1 MDHAPT
7 VMVGLLIA
15 GYVSYYLASRQR
27 AAFVFWL
34 LVLCTVPFWWQ
45 VTVVSGLPPA
55 TIASLIVLP
64 AIIKARPRDQL
75 AMVDRVLIFVI
86 VLAFVTTVLQ
96 LSSRHVISAP
106 VLQWVTAYVV
116 GRRLGYACGRH
127 FVSNTVAVAGT
138 AIAVWAIG
146 EYIFQVHVFE
156 HSAITAT
163 QGSWAAIQ
171 TRGGADR
178 SEASFG
184 HAIALGGF
192 LALTIPFVLTSR
204 YKARLVMIGVIGT
217 GILAT
222 LSRGPMLAGL
232 LTALLVV
239 IFFGPRLGAAT
250 RLWTSAG
257 GLLALIFIVPMVRD
271 QFFSASDE
279 LSSSTQARQYL
290 WKHVPGDLHV
300 FGQASNTQVDL
311 SAVGKAAYRGFES
324 IDSTPLWIGLNFG
337 WAVVGLLAI
346 CLAAAAVR
354 VLSRRGSP
362 AELALIGQLPVLA
375 TVALITQYGA
385 AVWLVAGLAVA
396 FRDPAQTSPE
406 GVLGRRDVAE
416 LGVKVA
422 VVEPVDPLPG
432 SRSRRRPGSATVR
445 GDG

>member
-1 MDHAPT
+1 VDHTRT
-7 VMVGLLIA
+7 VLVGLLIA

-27 AAFVFWL
+27 AAFAFWL
-34 LVLCTVPFWWQ
+34 LVLCTVPFWLQ

-55 TIASLIVLP
+55 TIASVIVLP
-64 AIIKARPRDQL
+64 AIIKARPRDRL

-86 VLAFVTTVLQ
+86 VLAVVTTMLK
-96 LSSRHVISAP
+96 LSSRYVISAP

-127 FVSNTVAVAGT
+127 FVSNAVAVAGT

-146 EYIFQVHVFE
+146 EYIFHVHVFE
-156 HSAITAT
+156 HFATTAT

-192 LALTIPFVLTSR
+192 LALTIPFVFTSR
-204 YKARLVMIGVIGT
+204 YKARLVMIGVIEA

-239 IFFGPRLGAAT
+239 VFFAPHLGAAM
-250 RLWTSAG
+250 RFWTSTG
-257 GLLALIFIVPMVRD
+257 GLLALTFIVPIVRD
-271 QFFSASDE
+271 QFSSASNE
-279 LSSSTQARQYL
+279 LASSTQARQNL
-290 WKHVPGDLHV
+290 WKYVPGDLHI
-300 FGQASNTQVDL
+300 FGQASNVQVDL
-311 SAVGKAAYRGFES
+311 KAVGNAAYRGVES
-324 IDSTPLWIGLNFG
+324 IDSTPLWIGLSFG
-337 WAVVGLLAI
+337 WAIVGLLAI

-362 AELALIGQLPVLA
+362 AEIALIGQLPVLA

-396 FRDPAQTSPE
+396 FRDPAQASPE
-406 GVLGRRDVAE
+406 GVPFSWPKPNRS
-416 LGVKVA
+416 
-422 VVEPVDPLPG
+422 PSPG
-432 SRSRRRPGSATVR
+432 NLCRLT
-445 GDG
+445 